1 MANYV
6 IKDSQDKPPLFQDSG
21 DKLHTPK
28 ANRMFLA
35 WCGCGGIVSR
45 INAVLDYAKLQ
56 SVDRIA
62 RNTSISLRRYIDMNH
77 LAKREPSLNYGTFAV
92 LIDPINHEMLNIYDK
107 SKSVQDLQK
116 EAYEFG
122 EHYRQSIKH

>member
-1 MANYV
+1 MADYV
-6 IKDSQDKPPLFQDSG
+6 IKPDPNQPPLFQDSG
-21 DKLHTPK
+21 DRMHTPK
-28 ANRMFLA
+28 ANRIFLA

-45 INAVLDYAKLQ
+45 INAVLDYAKLR
-56 SVDRIA
+56 SVERIA
-62 RNTSISLRRYIDMNH
+62 RNTSIALRRYIDMNH

-92 LIDPINHEMLNIYDK
+92 LIDPINDKMLNIYDK

-122 EHYRQSIKH
+122 ERYRQSIKH

>member
-6 IKDSQDKPPLFQDSG
+6 VKEDPNRPPLFQDSG

-28 ANRMFLA
+28 ANRIFLA

-45 INAVLDYAKLQ
+45 INAVLDYANLRDTER
-56 SVDRIA
+56 VA

-77 LAKREPSLNYGTFAV
+77 LANREPSLRHGTFAV
-92 LIDPINHEMLNIYDK
+92 LIDPINDEMLDIYDK

-122 EHYRQSIKH
+122 ERYRQSIKH